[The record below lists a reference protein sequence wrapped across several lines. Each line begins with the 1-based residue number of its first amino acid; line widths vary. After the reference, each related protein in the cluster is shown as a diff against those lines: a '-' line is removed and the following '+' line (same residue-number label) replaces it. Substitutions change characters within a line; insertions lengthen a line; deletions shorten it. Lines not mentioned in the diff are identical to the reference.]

1 VKVNQREGESH
12 ASQPVWDRT
21 WKSCRGWKDGKFR
34 SVILVGNKS
43 DIGSDSQR
51 KVSKNEG
58 EAMARELEIGFREC
72 SAKTGSG
79 VEEVMF
85 DLVRTVKNEVI
96 IYTKV

>member
-1 VKVNQREGESH
+1 VKVNQMKGENH

-21 WKSCRGWKDGKFR
+21 WKSCRGWRDGKFR

-43 DIGSDSQR
+43 DTDSAIQR
-51 KVSKNEG
+51 KASKNEG

-79 VEEVMF
+79 VEEVIL
-85 DLVRTVKNEVI
+85 DLARNGEE
-96 IYTKV
+96 